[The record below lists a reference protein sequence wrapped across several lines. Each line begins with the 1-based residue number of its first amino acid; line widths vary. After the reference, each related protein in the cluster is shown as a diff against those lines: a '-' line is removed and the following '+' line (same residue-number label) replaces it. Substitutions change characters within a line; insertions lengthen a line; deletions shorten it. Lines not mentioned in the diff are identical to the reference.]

1 MPNTTPKIS
10 SKLVATDANWKE
22 AAEIVNAN
30 MDLIGASFNNVP
42 PIAKKLRIITNTG
55 YVSSVKP
62 KSIQDAT
69 FQFLKS
75 EAGISMVAMKF
86 TPKAWMEILLNVVA
100 MFWLP
105 VLFSKLVLSL
115 LRAISNTI
123 RAKKPPAIGEIVLP

>member
-10 SKLVATDANWKE
+10 SELVATDANWKE

-86 TPKAWMEILLNVVA
+86 TPKAWMEILLNVIA

>member
-10 SKLVATDANWKE
+10 SELVATDANWKE
-22 AAEIVNAN
+22 ASEIVNAS
-30 MDLIGASFNNVP
+30 MDLIGTSFNDVP
-42 PIAKKLRIITNTG
+42 AIVKKLRIITSTG

-62 KSIQDAT
+62 KSIHDAT

-75 EAGISMVAMKF
+75 EAGIPMVAMKF
-86 TPKAWMEILLNVVA
+86 TPKPWMVILLNIA
-100 MFWLP
+100 AIFWLP
-105 VLFSKLVLSL
+105 ILFSKLVLSL